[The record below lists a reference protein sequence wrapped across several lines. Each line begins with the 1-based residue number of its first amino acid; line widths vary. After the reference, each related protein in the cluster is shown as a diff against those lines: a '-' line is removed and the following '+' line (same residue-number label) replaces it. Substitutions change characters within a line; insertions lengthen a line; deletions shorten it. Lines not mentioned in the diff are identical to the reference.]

1 MGVDQQSWGEYLAGA
16 EWRGEDLDKLNAL
29 PDEEKAKL
37 VSQMKTQQEAAD
49 KVYRAEVAAKEN
61 ARVAAQQAQQ
71 QEMADEHQNN
81 LPTSYNPFEQFGG
94 LTVYRD
100 TPTFR
105 RGAANNVIQS
115 MGLDEL
121 RNDATDLANAGY
133 FDSATTKMQEMRKSI
148 ERAIAEETDQKK
160 REYATNALVNIDLGL
175 KDVARRKQEAQAAK
189 QFYADRKAYEE
200 GEVQAAITGQPN
212 PHKNPGNPTIKAIGD
227 GLSGAVR
234 WFNKEFNPFTDEYG
248 NYYNQANGAASTQP
262 AQQAEAQQTMKAEEK
277 PAQQAN
283 AQQTTKTEE
292 KPAQQAEA
300 QQTTKTEEKPAQ
312 QAQTTQAVQQVIPTQ
327 STQQVYQRPAEPPV
341 KMGAN
346 GYPVYEQLPN
356 GGYRYDTTY
365 LDPQGKVDPYA
376 MPNGIRGDFGDQEAY
391 WNLRNRATSAK
402 ARYEQSQAANL
413 QGEATTGL
421 LQVQA
426 DPETHKRAQEYM
438 QSGMALNAQEA
449 LNLATV
455 EQAQRMG
462 IWGAA
467 ANAYAPM
474 QQSLDNAQTRNT
486 MAGMYYGADT
496 PYMMSANGYGAHTG
510 MNGVTFNNDGTVN
523 VVSPTGQVIKGVS
536 ADRAMAGVAA
546 GSPQAAAAA
555 RYNVVTGFN
564 RVHNGLYGIP
574 GMYGAPTN
582 AAAVSYAAGVSKAF
596 AKDDKKQQQP
606 TQSTTYAYE

>member
-1 MGVDQQSWGEYLAGA
+1 MAGEQQDIYLRSRTQNPLTYWGIEDGKDDLPASRALTSYTTLRDNGLADEASAIMDNLGKESYDA
-16 EWRGEDLDKLNAL
+16 SYAKMQAL
-29 PDEEKAKL
+29 RNK
-37 VSQMKTQQEAAD
+37 
-49 KVYRAEVAAKEN
+49 VAAGDSSELNLNQKQRLGSTLQNIDN
-61 ARVAAQQAQQ
+61 AMNEIRRQQ
-71 QEMADEHQNN
+71 QRAAENEVFN
-81 LPTSYNPFEQFGG
+81 LKKDAYERAVQQ
-94 LTVYRD
+94 
-100 TPTFR
+100 
-105 RGAANNVIQS
+105 NVID
-115 MGLDEL
+115 GTPIKVEDPGN
-121 RNDATDLANAGY
+121 RVWRD
-133 FDSATTKMQEMRKSI
+133 
-148 ERAIAEETDQKK
+148 
-160 REYATNALVNIDLGL
+160 V
-175 KDVARRKQEAQAAK
+175 KDVGGQIWHGVKQ
-189 QFYADRKAYEE
+189 Y
-200 GEVQAAITGQPN
+200 IP
-212 PHKNPGNPTIKAIGD
+212 
-227 GLSGAVR
+227 S
-234 WFNKEFNPFTDEYG
+234 FTDEFG
-248 NYYNQANGAASTQP
+248 NTDQFKRPDKELEYIQQVYSGKQPVQQVETQP
-262 AQQAEAQQTMKAEEK
+262 AQPAATQQAAKAEEK
-277 PAQQAN
+277 PAQQA
-283 AQQTTKTEE
+283 ATQQTTKAEE
-292 KPAQQAEA
+292 KPAQQS
-300 QQTTKTEEKPAQ
+300 TKAEEKPAQ

-327 STQQVYQRPAEPPV
+327 STQQVYQRPTEPPV

-496 PYMMSANGYGAHTG
+496 PYMISANGYGAHTG

-555 RYNVVTGFN
+555 RYNAVTSFN
-564 RVHNGLYGIP
+564 RLRNGLYGIP

-596 AKDDKKQQQP
+596 AKNDKQQQP
-606 TQSTTYAYE
+606 TQSTTYAHE

>member
-1 MGVDQQSWGEYLAGA
+1 MAGEQQDIYLRSRTQNPLTYWGIEDGKDDLPASRALTSYTTLRDNGLADEARAIMDNLGKESYDA
-16 EWRGEDLDKLNAL
+16 SYAKMQAL
-29 PDEEKAKL
+29 RNK
-37 VSQMKTQQEAAD
+37 
-49 KVYRAEVAAKEN
+49 VAAGDSSELNLNQKQQLGSTLQNIDN
-61 ARVAAQQAQQ
+61 AMNEIRRQQ
-71 QEMADEHQNN
+71 QRAAENEVFN
-81 LPTSYNPFEQFGG
+81 LKKDAYERAVQQ
-94 LTVYRD
+94 
-100 TPTFR
+100 
-105 RGAANNVIQS
+105 NVID
-115 MGLDEL
+115 GTPIKVEDPGN
-121 RNDATDLANAGY
+121 RVWRD
-133 FDSATTKMQEMRKSI
+133 
-148 ERAIAEETDQKK
+148 
-160 REYATNALVNIDLGL
+160 V
-175 KDVARRKQEAQAAK
+175 KDVGGQIWHGVKQYIP
-189 QFYADRKAYEE
+189 F
-200 GEVQAAITGQPN
+200 
-212 PHKNPGNPTIKAIGD
+212 
-227 GLSGAVR
+227 
-234 WFNKEFNPFTDEYG
+234 FTDEFG
-248 NYYNQANGAASTQP
+248 NTDQFKRPDKELEYIQQVYSGKQPVQQVETQP
-262 AQQAEAQQTMKAEEK
+262 AQPAATQQAAKAEEK
-277 PAQQAN
+277 PAQQA
-283 AQQTTKTEE
+283 ATQQTTKAEE
-292 KPAQQAEA
+292 KPAQQS
-300 QQTTKTEEKPAQ
+300 TKAEEKPAQ

-327 STQQVYQRPAEPPV
+327 STQQVYQRPTEPPV

-496 PYMMSANGYGAHTG
+496 PYMISANGYGAHTG

-536 ADRAMAGVAA
+536 ANRAMAGVTA

-555 RYNVVTGFN
+555 RYNALTSFN
-564 RVHNGLYGIP
+564 RLHNGLYGIP

-596 AKDDKKQQQP
+596 AKNDKQQQQP
-606 TQSTTYAYE
+606 TQSTTYAHE

>member
-37 VSQMKTQQEAAD
+37 VNQMKTQQEAAD

-61 ARVAAQQAQQ
+61 ARVAAQQ

-94 LTVYRD
+94 LTAYRD
-100 TPTFR
+100 TPSFR
-105 RGAANNVIQS
+105 RGAASNVIES
-115 MGLDEL
+115 IGLDNM
-121 RNDATDLANAGY
+121 RNEAVGLANAGD
-133 FDSATTKMQEMRKSI
+133 FDGATAKMQEMRKHI
-148 ERAIAEETDQKK
+148 ENAITAEPDQKK

-189 QFYADRKAYEE
+189 QFYADRKAYED
-200 GEVQAAITGQPN
+200 GEVQAFLTGQPN

-262 AQQAEAQQTMKAEEK
+262 AQQAEAQQTTKA
-277 PAQQAN
+277 
-283 AQQTTKTEE
+283 
-292 KPAQQAEA
+292 
-300 QQTTKTEEKPAQ
+300 EEKPAQ

-356 GGYRYDTTY
+356 GRYRYDTTY

-449 LNLATV
+449 LNLATA

-467 ANAYAPM
+467 ANAYTPA
-474 QQSLDNAQTRNT
+474 QQGLDNAQTRNSA
-486 MAGMYYGADT
+486 AGMYYGADT
-496 PYMMSANGYGAHTG
+496 PNMVSANGFRAHAG
-510 MNGVTFNNDGTVN
+510 LNGVTFNSDGTVN
-523 VVSPTGQVIKGVS
+523 VVAPNGQVIKGVS
-536 ADRAMAGVAA
+536 ADRAIAAAAA
-546 GSPQAAAAA
+546 GSPQAAAMA
-555 RYNVVTGFN
+555 RLNTLTNY
-564 RVHNGLYGIP
+564 RQLLNGSYG
-574 GMYGAPTN
+574 GMWSGAPTP
-582 AAAVSYAAGVSKAF
+582 AAAVSYAAAVSKA
-596 AKDDKKQQQP
+596 AANGNKKQQQP
-606 TQSTTYAYE
+606 TQSTTYAHE

>member
-37 VSQMKTQQEAAD
+37 VNQMKTQQEAAD

-61 ARVAAQQAQQ
+61 ARVAAQQ

-94 LTVYRD
+94 LTAYRD

-115 MGLDEL
+115 MGLNEL

-148 ERAIAEETDQKK
+148 ERALAEETDQKK

-212 PHKNPGNPTIKAIGD
+212 PHKNPGNPTIRAIGD

-248 NYYNQANGAASTQP
+248 NYYNQVNGASSTQP
-262 AQQAEAQQTMKAEEK
+262 AQQAEAQQTTKA
-277 PAQQAN
+277 
-283 AQQTTKTEE
+283 
-292 KPAQQAEA
+292 
-300 QQTTKTEEKPAQ
+300 EEKPAQ

-327 STQQVYQRPAEPPV
+327 STQQVYQRPTEPPV

-426 DPETHKRAQEYM
+426 DPETHRRAQEYM

-449 LNLATV
+449 LNLATA

-467 ANAYAPM
+467 ANAYAPA
-474 QQSLDNAQTRNT
+474 QQGLDNAQTRNSA
-486 MAGMYYGADT
+486 AGMYYGADT
-496 PYMMSANGYGAHTG
+496 PNMVSANEFRAHTG
-510 MNGVTFNNDGTVN
+510 LNGVTFNSDGTVN
-523 VVSPTGQVIKGVS
+523 VVAPNGQVINGVS
-536 ADRAMAGVAA
+536 ADRAMAAA
-546 GSPQAAAAA
+546 AAGGSPQAAASA
-555 RYNVVTGFN
+555 RLNTATNVN
-564 RVHNGLYGIP
+564 RFLNGSYG
-574 GMYGAPTN
+574 GMWSGAPTN
-582 AAAVSYAAGVSKAF
+582 ASVLSVATTESNNYKKANNGKNQDKTTAAKS
-596 AKDDKKQQQP
+596 
-606 TQSTTYAYE
+606 TYANE

>member
-37 VSQMKTQQEAAD
+37 VNQMKTQQEAAD
-49 KVYRAEVAAKEN
+49 KVYQAQRAAKEN
-61 ARVAAQQAQQ
+61 ARVAAQQ

-94 LTVYRD
+94 LTAYRD

-115 MGLDEL
+115 MGLNEL

-148 ERAIAEETDQKK
+148 ERALAEETDQKK

-200 GEVQAAITGQPN
+200 GEVQSAITGQPN

-262 AQQAEAQQTMKAEEK
+262 AQQAEAQQTTKA
-277 PAQQAN
+277 
-283 AQQTTKTEE
+283 EE

-300 QQTTKTEEKPAQ
+300 QQTTKAEEKPAQ

-327 STQQVYQRPAEPPV
+327 STQQVYQRPTEPPV

-449 LNLATV
+449 LNLATA

-467 ANAYAPM
+467 ANAYTPA
-474 QQSLDNAQTRNT
+474 QQGLDNAQTRNSA
-486 MAGMYYGADT
+486 AGMYYGADT
-496 PYMMSANGYGAHTG
+496 PNMVSANGFRAHAG
-510 MNGVTFNNDGTVN
+510 LNGVTFNSDGTVN
-523 VVSPTGQVIKGVS
+523 VVAPNGQVIKGVS

-555 RYNVVTGFN
+555 RYNTVTGFN

-606 TQSTTYAYE
+606 TQSTTYAHE

>member
-37 VSQMKTQQEAAD
+37 VNQMKTQQEAAD

-61 ARVAAQQAQQ
+61 ARVAAQQ

-94 LTVYRD
+94 LTAYRD

-115 MGLDEL
+115 MGLNEL

-148 ERAIAEETDQKK
+148 ERALAEETDQKK

-212 PHKNPGNPTIKAIGD
+212 PHKNPGNPTIRAIGD

-248 NYYNQANGAASTQP
+248 NYYNQANGASSTQP
-262 AQQAEAQQTMKAEEK
+262 AQQAEAQQTTKAEEK
-277 PAQQAN
+277 PAQQAE
-283 AQQTTKTEE
+283 AQQTTKAEE

-523 VVSPTGQVIKGVS
+523 VVAPNGQVIKGVS

-555 RYNVVTGFN
+555 RYNAVTGFN

-596 AKDDKKQQQP
+596 AKDDKKQQQQP
-606 TQSTTYAYE
+606 TQSTTYAHE

>member
-37 VSQMKTQQEAAD
+37 VNQMKTQQEAAD
-49 KVYRAEVAAKEN
+49 KVYQAQRAAKEN
-61 ARVAAQQAQQ
+61 ARVAAQQ

-94 LTVYRD
+94 LTAYRD

-115 MGLDEL
+115 MGLNEL

-148 ERAIAEETDQKK
+148 ERALAEETDQKK

-212 PHKNPGNPTIKAIGD
+212 PHKNPGNPTIRAIGD

-248 NYYNQANGAASTQP
+248 NYYNQANGASSTQP
-262 AQQAEAQQTMKAEEK
+262 AQQAEAQQTTKA
-277 PAQQAN
+277 
-283 AQQTTKTEE
+283 
-292 KPAQQAEA
+292 
-300 QQTTKTEEKPAQ
+300 EEKPAQ

-327 STQQVYQRPAEPPV
+327 STQQVYQRPTEPPV

-496 PYMMSANGYGAHTG
+496 PYMISANGYGAHTG

-555 RYNVVTGFN
+555 RYNAVTSFN
-564 RVHNGLYGIP
+564 RLHNGLYGIP

-596 AKDDKKQQQP
+596 AKNDKQQQQQQP
-606 TQSTTYAYE
+606 TQSTTYAHE